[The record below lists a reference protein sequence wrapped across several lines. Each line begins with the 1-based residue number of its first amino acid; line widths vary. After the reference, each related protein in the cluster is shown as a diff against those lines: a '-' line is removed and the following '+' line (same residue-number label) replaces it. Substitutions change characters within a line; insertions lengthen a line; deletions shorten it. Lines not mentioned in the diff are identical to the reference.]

1 MSDLDLI
8 RDMTPGIPLPGAAEL
23 APARTRLADAI
34 AAERRSRSRPVAA
47 SRRWRGWL
55 ALAGTAAAALAAG
68 AAGLLIAT
76 AGPGTH
82 PGRSAGA
89 AGGPRVR
96 VGATAAGVLHRAA
109 LAALRLPAAAPRP
122 DQFVYV
128 EWANG
133 IKADHLFQA
142 WLSVDGTRNGLI
154 RSGGMDAVEPGC
166 RDRDGHRAG
175 QNQGSSQGSAAG
187 HSCTPA
193 PAFLP
198 GMPASP
204 GGVLTYLDKT
214 YGVRPGTSHTSL
226 DRLGQSVDGLLTFTY
241 LLPRQRA
248 ALYELL
254 AQTPGFSVI
263 PDAADPAGRR
273 GIGVSWHYG
282 GGIKMIIIFD
292 RRTYA
297 ELGLIVQGSGKY
309 RHYRDGRAVFTIAI
323 VSKRGQLP

>member
-8 RDMTPGIPLPGAAEL
+8 RDMTPDIPLPGPAEL
-23 APARTRLADAI
+23 APARARLATAI

-47 SRRWRGWL
+47 SGRWRGWL

-76 AGPGTH
+76 AASGTH
-82 PGRSAGA
+82 PGRPVGA
-89 AGGPRVR
+89 AGGARVR
-96 VGATAAGVLHRAA
+96 VDATAASVLHRAA

-133 IKADHLFQA
+133 IRADHLFQA

-154 RSGGMDAVEPGC
+154 RSGGKDVVEPGC

-175 QNQGSSQGSAAG
+175 QNQGSSRGSAASY
-187 HSCTPA
+187 SCPPA

-204 GGVLTYLDKT
+204 RGVLRYLEKT
-214 YGVRPGTSHTSL
+214 YGVRPGTSHKSL

-254 AQTPGFSVI
+254 AQTPGFSVV
-263 PDAADPAGRR
+263 PDAADPTGRR

-309 RHYRDGRAVFTIAI
+309 RQYRDGRAVFKIAI
-323 VSKRGQLP
+323 VSRRGQLP